1 MAKQQTI
8 NFNAPVR
15 KVVNCENYNDGPE
28 QSRDE
33 TLRAR
38 ITPNELKEIDTF
50 CRGRRINRSEYV
62 RHLLSLDSRY
72 FDLIDR
78 LNQYGDEFLFSML
91 ENLPPQK

>member
-1 MAKQQTI
+1 MGHRQQTL
-8 NFNAPVR
+8 NFNGPVR
-15 KVVNCENYNDGPE
+15 KVVNCENYNEPE

-72 FDLIDR
+72 FDLIDT
-78 LNQYGDEFLFSML
+78 LNQYGDEFVFTLL
-91 ENLPPQK
+91 ENLPKKF